1 MDKAGQALG
10 LLVAALTS
18 GCAVAPLPRS
28 HFTLDATS
36 EEYPVMLS
44 RTATKDRGRSLE
56 TSSETDSA
64 HASGAW
70 GTGNTVIAVER
81 TRTRV
86 SSMPAGPVLFHRV
99 KRQERWLQIEGAVLY
114 ARERAEFGQSLSN
127 RAFRIRGTIH
137 KCRAGDSSR
146 ACSACRAA

>member
-1 MDKAGQALG
+1 M
-10 LLVAALTS
+10 TS
-18 GCAVAPLPRS
+18 GCAVAPLPRNR
-28 HFTLDATS
+28 FTLDATS

-44 RTATKDRGRSLE
+44 RAPATERGRSLE

-86 SSMPAGPVLFHRV
+86 SSMPAGPLLLHQV
-99 KRQERWLQIEGAVLY
+99 KRQERWLQIEGAVFF

-137 KCRAGDSSR
+137 Q
-146 ACSACRAA
+146 